1 MPNFI
6 SEDQIEKAAV
16 ALLHDRY
23 GYRTL
28 NCFTQDV
35 EDPADHSNRA
45 SKQDVVFLDV
55 IKAAAVK
62 LSPTV
67 PETVG

>member
-16 ALLHDRY
+16 ALLKEQY
-23 GYRTL
+23 GYRTI

-35 EDPADHSNRA
+35 EDPADRSNRT

-55 IKAAAVK
+55 LKHIR
-62 LSPTV
+62 
-67 PETVG
+67 

>member
-16 ALLHDRY
+16 ALLHDQY

-28 NCFTQDV
+28 NCRKAGSGRRNDQAAGRGDGRRR
-35 EDPADHSNRA
+35 PL
-45 SKQDVVFLDV
+45 FLRRF
-55 IKAAAVK
+55 AGA
-62 LSPTV
+62 
-67 PETVG
+67 

>member
-35 EDPADHSNRA
+35 EDPADRSNRA
-45 SKQDVVFLDV
+45 SKQEVVFSDV
-55 IKAAAVK
+55 LKGDQSRA
-62 LSPTV
+62 
-67 PETVG
+67 GND